1 MLNYVAL
8 TILTMRTES
17 PNKST
22 KLDLTTRLK
31 ELKINQLAVD
41 CGFKKRSSG
50 KIKAIDLIHCFYS
63 ASNTGQ
69 FSLSSWAVQLSRSC
83 KMKLTKQ
90 AVFYR
95 VNSNFI
101 VLLKSILEKA
111 ILKHCKYKNRTSNSR
126 FTNVY
131 LQDGTTLKLPDPLS
145 TFYKGNYSLGKTK
158 AVAKVQVIYNVKKE
172 CFTSLK
178 LDSYTRNDQ
187 AASADILPIL
197 KKGDLVIRDM
207 GYFVLRTFRKI
218 IDKGADF
225 ITLYRNDVSIFDATT
240 LEPICFGKALKNKKR
255 IKLQILLGA
264 KEHLPCTLVAIKVSD
279 KIANARRRK
288 AIKNRDRRRQYTADR
303 LNLLGWDIF
312 ICSMNDME
320 PKEIQEI
327 YSTRWHI
334 EIIFK
339 SWKSGLKLEANIPKQ
354 LKYVYLAE
362 AVIYLQLINIVL
374 MLNPILIQLR
384 LLSKKICRQISLLKA
399 IPIMMIALVENG
411 MQISLEEM
419 GKSLQILLYE
429 KRNRK
434 SMELKL
440 EILT

>member
-8 TILTMRTES
+8 TIQTMRTES

-22 KLDLTTRLK
+22 KIDLSTRLK
-31 ELKINQLAVD
+31 ELKINQLAID
-41 CGFKKRSSG
+41 CGFKKRNSG
-50 KIKAIDLIHCFYS
+50 KIEAVDLIHCFYS

-69 FSLSSWAVQLSRSC
+69 FSLSSWAIQLSRSC
-83 KMKLTKQ
+83 KIKLTKQ

-101 VLLKSILEKA
+101 VLLKSILERA
-111 ILKHCKYKNRTSNSR
+111 ILKHGKYKKHSLNSR
-126 FTNVY
+126 FNNVY
-131 LQDGTTLKLPDPLS
+131 LHDSTSLKLPDSLS
-145 TFYKGNYSLGKTK
+145 AHYKGNYSLGKEK
-158 AVAKVQVIYNVKKE
+158 AVAKIQAIYNVTKE
-172 CFTSLK
+172 CFASLR
-178 LDSYTRNDQ
+178 LDPYTRNDQ
-187 AASADILPIL
+187 TASADILPIL

-207 GYFVLRTFRKI
+207 GYFVLPNFRKI
-218 IDKGADF
+218 IEKGADF
-225 ITLYRNDVSIFDATT
+225 ISLYRYAVSILDETT
-240 LEPICFGKALKNKKR
+240 YEPICLGKILKNKKR
-255 IKLQILLGA
+255 IKLQVLLGA
-264 KEHLPCTLVAIKVSD
+264 KEHLPCTLIGIKVSD

-288 AIKNRDRRRQYTADR
+288 AKKDRDRRKNYTADR
-303 LNLLGWDIF
+303 LELLGWDIF
-312 ICSMNDME
+312 VCSMNDIE
-320 PKEIQEI
+320 AKEIQEI

-354 LKYVYLAE
+354 LKYVYMAE

-399 IPIMMIALVENG
+399 TPFMMIALVENG
-411 MQISLEEM
+411 MEISLEEM
-419 GKSLQILLYE
+419 EKSLQIVLYE
-429 KRNRK
+429 QRKRRT
-434 SMELKL
+434 MADKL